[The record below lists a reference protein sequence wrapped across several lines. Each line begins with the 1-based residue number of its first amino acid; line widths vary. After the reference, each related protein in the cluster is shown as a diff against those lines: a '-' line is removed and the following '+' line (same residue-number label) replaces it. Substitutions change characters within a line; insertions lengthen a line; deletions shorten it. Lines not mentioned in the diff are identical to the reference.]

1 MRKINHQKAQRRAM
15 LYMLGISAAV
25 LAMSYLGKAERD
37 RLDAVDAANEEALRL
52 AMVPDGYHPG
62 ATVEFELS
70 PGLSDGESMAEGAL
84 QEWFDGEWDPQ
95 VVADCMIAW
104 WLVDPQISGEIP
116 LEVIC
121 GSLGP
126 QTLRVSQFSELPTTV
141 SSCFVAVIEQLD
153 WPACVPGASVLWSV
167 ATQMD
172 VVAPNMGSVLEVVEP
187 D

>member
-1 MRKINHQKAQRRAM
+1 M

-37 RLDAVDAANEEALRL
+37 RLDAVEASNEEALRV

-70 PGLSDGESMAEGAL
+70 PELSDGEALAVDAL
-84 QEWFDGEWDPQ
+84 QGWFDGEWDPQ
-95 VVADCMIAW
+95 VVADCLLTW
-104 WLVDPQISGEIP
+104 WLVDPQISGDIPMEI
-116 LEVIC
+116 IY
-121 GSLGP
+121 GSSGP
-126 QTLRVSQFSELPTTV
+126 QTLRVSQFTDLPTTV

-153 WPACVPGASVLWSV
+153 WPVCVPGASVHLSV
-167 ATQMD
+167 AHQGD
-172 VVAPNMGSVLEVVEP
+172 VVTPNMGSVLEVVES